1 VREEEYNRGMSES
14 NTNGMRA
21 QEVLVFSLRTMRGM
35 IENMCKELTPA
46 EMLHRPCDGANCAA
60 WILGHLTAADHR
72 FLTALG
78 EQDVPALPEG
88 FAARFATK
96 GEAPKAKEFGDVS
109 GLLAIFLQM
118 RDRLIAATER
128 TSAENLAEAVDLG
141 SPRIKKK
148 GEMLALAGFHSGL
161 HAGHLSTIRR
171 SLGKPALF

>member
-1 VREEEYNRGMSES
+1 MSES
-14 NTNGMRA
+14 NSMRP
-21 QEVLVFSLRTMRGM
+21 QEVLVFSLKTMRGM
-35 IENMCKELTPA
+35 IESMCRELTA
-46 EMLHRPCDGANCAA
+46 EELLHRPCDGANCAA
-60 WILGHLTAADHR
+60 WILGHLTAVDHR
-72 FLTALG
+72 FLMALG

-88 FAARFATK
+88 FTQKFSTK
-96 GEAPKAKEFGDVS
+96 GDAPQAKEFGDVS
-109 GLLAIFLQM
+109 ALLPMFLQM

-128 TSAENLAEAVDLG
+128 TSAEKLAETVDLG

>member
-1 VREEEYNRGMSES
+1 
-14 NTNGMRA
+14 MRP
-21 QEVLVFSLRTMRGM
+21 QDVLVFSLRTMRGM
-35 IENMCKELTPA
+35 IESMCKELTPQ
-46 EMLHRPCDGANCAA
+46 EMLHRPCTEANCAA
-60 WILGHLTAADHR
+60 WILGHLTAVDHR

-78 EQDVPALPEG
+78 ESDLPALPEG

-109 GLLAIFLQM
+109 GLLPMFLQM

-128 TSAENLAEAVDLG
+128 TSSEKLAEAVDLG

-148 GEMLALAGFHSGL
+148 GEMLAVAGFHSGL

-171 SLGKPALF
+171 SLGKPPLF

>member
-1 VREEEYNRGMSES
+1 MSES

-35 IENMCKELTPA
+35 IENMCKELTPT
-46 EMLHRPCDGANCAA
+46 EMLHRPCADANCAA
-60 WILGHLTAADHR
+60 WILGHLTAVDHR
-72 FLTALG
+72 FLMALG
-78 EQDVPALPEG
+78 EKDVPALPEG
-88 FAARFATK
+88 FGQRFSTK
-96 GEAPKAKEFGDVS
+96 EDAPKAKDFGDVS
-109 GLLAIFLQM
+109 GLLPLFLQM

-128 TSAENLAEAVDLG
+128 TSAEKLAEPVDLG

-171 SLGKPALF
+171 SLGKPPLF

>member
-1 VREEEYNRGMSES
+1 MSES

-21 QEVLVFSLRTMRGM
+21 QEVLAYSLRTMRGM
-35 IENMCKELTPA
+35 IENMCKELTAA
-46 EMLHRPCDGANCAA
+46 EMLHRPCAEANCAA
-60 WILGHLTAADHR
+60 WILGHLAAVDHR

-78 EQDVPALPEG
+78 ESDVPALPEG
-88 FAARFATK
+88 FGKRFSTK
-96 GEAPKAKEFGDVS
+96 EDAPKAKDFGDTS
-109 GLLAIFLQM
+109 KLLPLFLEM

-128 TSAENLAEAVDLG
+128 VSAQKLAEPVDLG

-171 SLGKPALF
+171 SLGKPPLF

>member
-1 VREEEYNRGMSES
+1 
-14 NTNGMRA
+14 MRA
-21 QEVLVFSLRTMRGM
+21 QEVLAFSLRTMRGM

-60 WILGHLTAADHR
+60 WILGHLTAVDHR

-78 EQDVPALPEG
+78 ESDVPPLPEG
-88 FAARFATK
+88 FAQRFATK
-96 GEAPKAKEFGDVS
+96 GDAPKAKEFGDVTQ
-109 GLLAIFLQM
+109 LLPLFLQV

-128 TSAENLAEAVDLG
+128 TSGEKLAEPVDRG